1 MKQYQNISLTLVMA
15 STLVIAL
22 SFFMPKNKEKYLRDQ
37 FWTQKTF
44 ASNRYDVV
52 LMGDSR
58 TYRGLSPSV
67 IEKALPG
74 MKVLNFGYSNG
85 GLNPVMFEAA
95 QEKLSANSTNKVIVM
110 GVSPNCITGY
120 SQKNDQYLQVKKGPR
135 EDIFEKLYLNKV
147 LYYFSPVSPE
157 EIKEKLIQKT
167 TGSYYTNEYFS
178 NGYVLSEKFPAD
190 STEALSSYI
199 SDYTNFKVEDQY
211 IDILTTQVADWSRKG
226 IKVIGFRPPTTFA
239 MRAVEDT
246 LGHYNEALIKE
257 QFCKAGGY
265 WIDLYP
271 GNFKTYDGSHLEKNS
286 AVLLSEL
293 VSKEI
298 VKVLGNEI
306 SPEEII
312 SSGSNKNTASPA
324 IVK

>member
-1 MKQYQNISLTLVMA
+1 MKQYQNIILTLGMA
-15 STLVIAL
+15 ATLVLAL
-22 SFFMPKNKEKYLRDQ
+22 SFFMPKDKEKYLRDQ

-44 ASNRYDVV
+44 ASSQYDVV

-85 GLNPVMFEAA
+85 GLNQVMFDAA
-95 QEKLSANSTNKVIVM
+95 QEKLSAKSGNKVIVM

-120 SQKNDQYLQVKKGPR
+120 SQKNDQYLQLKKGHR
-135 EDIFEKLYLNKV
+135 EDIFEQLYMNKV

-190 STEALSSYI
+190 STEAIQSYI

-211 IDILTTQVADWSRKG
+211 IDILAAQVAEWSRKG

-246 LGHYNEALIKE
+246 LGHYNESMIKGK
-257 QFCKAGGY
+257 FCKAGGH

-286 AVLLSEL
+286 AVLLSEII
-293 VSKEI
+293 SKEI
-298 VKVLGNEI
+298 AKALNSEATAKKVTGSGLDKDAISCNVVK
-306 SPEEII
+306 
-312 SSGSNKNTASPA
+312 
-324 IVK
+324 

>member
-1 MKQYQNISLTLVMA
+1 MA
-15 STLVIAL
+15 AILVIAL
-22 SFFMPKNKEKYLRDQ
+22 GFLMPKDKEKYLRDQ

-44 ASNRYDVV
+44 APNRYDVV

-58 TYRGLSPSV
+58 TYRGLSPAV
-67 IEKALPG
+67 MEKALPG

-85 GLNPVMFEAA
+85 GLNKVMFEAA
-95 QEKLSANSTNKVIVM
+95 QEKLSSNSGNKVIVM

-120 SQKNDQYLQVKKGPR
+120 SQKNDQYLQVKNGHR
-135 EDIFEKLYLNKV
+135 EDIFEKLYLNRV

-167 TGSYYTNEYFS
+167 TNSYYTNEYFS

-190 STEALSSYI
+190 STEAIQSYI
-199 SDYTNFKVEDQY
+199 SDYTNFKVEAQY
-211 IDILTTQVADWSRKG
+211 VDILTAQVAEWSRKG

-246 LGHYNEALIKE
+246 LGHYNEPMIKE
-257 QFCKAGGY
+257 KFCKAGGH
-265 WIDLYP
+265 WVDLYP
-271 GNFKTYDGSHLEKNS
+271 GDFKTYDGSHLEKNS
-286 AVLLSEL
+286 AVLLSEI

-298 VKVLGNEI
+298 AKVLENEI
-306 SPEEII
+306 FPQEITR
-312 SSGSNKNTASPA
+312 SGFDKNTASSA

>member
-1 MKQYQNISLTLVMA
+1 MA
-15 STLVIAL
+15 VTLVIVL
-22 SFFMPKNKEKYLRDQ
+22 SFFMPKNKEKYLRDR

-44 ASNRYDVV
+44 APSQYDVV

-85 GLNPVMFEAA
+85 GLNKVMFEAA
-95 QEKLSANSTNKVIVM
+95 QNKLRPDNGNKVIVI

-120 SQKNDQYLQVKKGPR
+120 SQKNEQYLQEKKRPK
-135 EDIFEKLYLNKV
+135 EDIFERLYLNKW
-147 LYYFSPVSPE
+147 LYYLSPVSPE
-157 EIKEKLIQKT
+157 AFKEMLTQKPS
-167 TGSYYTNEYFS
+167 GSYYNNEYFS
-178 NGYVLSEKFPAD
+178 DGYVLSEKYPAD
-190 STEALSSYI
+190 STEAISSYI

-211 IDILTTQVADWSRKG
+211 IDILAAQVNEWSHEG

-257 QFCKAGGY
+257 KFCNAGGY

-286 AVLLSEL
+286 AILLSEI

-298 VKVLGNEI
+298 SNVLGNET
-306 SPEEII
+306 SPNEIT
-312 SSGSNKNTASPA
+312 SSGTDMKPASPA
-324 IVK
+324 MVK

>member
-1 MKQYQNISLTLVMA
+1 MA
-15 STLVIAL
+15 AILVIAL

-58 TYRGLSPSV
+58 TYRGLSPAV
-67 IEKALPG
+67 MEEALPG

-95 QEKLSANSTNKVIVM
+95 LEKLSANSANKVIVM

-120 SQKNDQYLQVKKGPR
+120 SQKNDQYLQVKNGPR

-157 EIKEKLIQKT
+157 EIKEKLIQKAT
-167 TGSYYTNEYFS
+167 DSYYTNEYFS

-190 STEALSSYI
+190 STEAIQSYI
-199 SDYTNFKVEDQY
+199 SDYTNFKVEEQY
-211 IDILTTQVADWSRKG
+211 VDILTEQVAEWSSKG

-246 LGHYNEALIKE
+246 LGHYNESLIKE
-257 QFCKAGGY
+257 KFCKAGGY

-286 AVLLSEL
+286 AILLSET

-298 VKVLGNEI
+298 AKVLGNEV
-306 SPEEII
+306 SSKEIT
-312 SSGSNKNTASPA
+312 SSGSDYDAATSGIEK
-324 IVK
+324 